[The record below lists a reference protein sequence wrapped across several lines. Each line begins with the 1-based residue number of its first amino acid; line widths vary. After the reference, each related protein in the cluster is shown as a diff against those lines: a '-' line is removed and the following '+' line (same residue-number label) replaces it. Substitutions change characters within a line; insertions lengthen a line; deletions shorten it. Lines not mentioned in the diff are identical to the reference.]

1 MSRAG
6 RRVTAWRKKRELTQS
21 ALARKARIGRVTL
34 WRLEE
39 GEQAPTVDTLRRVAK
54 ALKIPVG
61 KLLE

>member
-1 MSRAG
+1 MSQVG
-6 RRVTAWRKKRELTQS
+6 QRVRAWREKRGLSQS
-21 ALARKARIGRVTL
+21 ALARTAKVGRVTL

-39 GEQAPTVDTLRRVAK
+39 GEQAPTVDTLRRLAK